1 MKSIWSHMYPNNR
14 NEFISFEEK
23 NNGSVQQPIQHSQMD
38 PLLMQNLM
46 HWIKKYSF
54 HFFGFLF
61 NACGKG
67 RYLEA
72 GSSALKMGEKWSDG
86 ESLKRRVGGN
96 HHWWYRTLSFN
107 MRMEI
112 TNCDRWNHLNG
123 IKVEPFVFVGHRIKE
138 IKREKKIR
146 NVFAFIFLL
155 KRKYSIRQFIVVTLG
170 GIIDAFVS
178 ANDHVCQESIM
189 SKIWKQTWQICQKD
203 VNKYF

>member
-1 MKSIWSHMYPNNR
+1 MYPNNR

-86 ESLKRRVGGN
+86 ESLKRRVGGGESP
-96 HHWWYRTLSFN
+96 LV
-107 MRMEI
+107 I
-112 TNCDRWNHLNG
+112 QD
-123 IKVEPFVFVGHRIKE
+123 P
-138 IKREKKIR
+138 
-146 NVFAFIFLL
+146 LL
-155 KRKYSIRQFIVVTLG
+155 QHEDGNYEL
-170 GIIDAFVS
+170 
-178 ANDHVCQESIM
+178 
-189 SKIWKQTWQICQKD
+189 
-203 VNKYF
+203 